1 MATNLYG
8 VTADSVRR
16 HHFPNADAWAASSRP
31 SLATVTEAV
40 QEEAAVLTGAL
51 AGEAIDASTITDATS
66 SAYLSCRKTLRM
78 MVALRIAQDMNGLEP
93 NVVVAWKKQVK
104 DWLDGLDE
112 GGSLFLGDGATSSG
126 TSEPDGPTD
135 FISELGLE
143 VGADEDAS
151 SVVPQ
156 LRRDDSL

>member
-16 HHFPNADAWAASSRP
+16 HHFPNADAFVTSSRP

-51 AGEAIDASTITDATS
+51 AGEAIDASTITDVTS
-66 SAYLSCRKTLRM
+66 SAYLSCRKTLRV

-93 NVVVAWKKQVK
+93 NIVAAWKKQVR
-104 DWLDGLDE
+104 DWMEGLDI
-112 GGSLFLGDGATSSG
+112 GGATFLGDGATS
-126 TSEPDGPTD
+126 TTLSEPDGPTD
-135 FISELGLE
+135 FISELALDTGDDSE
-143 VGADEDAS
+143 AS
-151 SVVPQ
+151 SVAPV
-156 LRRDDSL
+156 LRRSDEL